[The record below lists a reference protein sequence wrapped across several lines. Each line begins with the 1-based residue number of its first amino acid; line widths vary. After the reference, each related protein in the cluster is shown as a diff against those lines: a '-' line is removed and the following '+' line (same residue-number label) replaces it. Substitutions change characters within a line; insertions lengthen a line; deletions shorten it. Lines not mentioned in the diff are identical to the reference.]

1 VTGSGGAEGHAGR
14 FKILVLIL
22 AAQTVANVGPLG
34 IPAIASVIR
43 ADLGLTLTQ
52 AGSFLSAYYVGPIL
66 MSLPAGTLADR
77 WGVKQMLVLGQVVIA
92 LGLVAVAAAGSY
104 GVLIVLMIFAGFG
117 YGMLNPTST
126 KAVMG
131 WFPPHQRAT
140 VVGLK
145 QVGLPFGGVL
155 GAALLPALALA
166 LGWRLAVVASAAL
179 IALGAVASLAIYRDA
194 PDYVPPTKTPGERSP
209 VSAVL
214 RNRDLWLVALSTLVF
229 AAMQTVWM
237 AFLALYLQGVV
248 GLTLLGAGDRFHE
261 LVGVDIALRWL
272 IVARKRLEGR
282 AENIVLVCCS
292 AEHLPFPGG
301 KFDAAVGLDVLEHA
315 EDAPAVLS
323 EAARTLRSGGLCYLA
338 TPNRFSIGPE
348 PCVRLWGVGF
358 LPRGLA
364 RFYVQQIRGV
374 PYRQIRLLSFF
385 DLRRLL
391 RRSGLRHW
399 RIAPAPVPLD
409 ASAGLSRVAQG
420 LLRFYN
426 ALRGHPILA
435 RVLLIVGPYLQVV
448 ARPR

>member
-1 VTGSGGAEGHAGR
+1 MTPAGGAEGHAGR

-77 WGVKQMLVLGQVVIA
+77 WGVKQMLVLGQIVIA
-92 LGLVAVAAAGSY
+92 LGLVAVATSGSY
-104 GVLIVLMIFAGFG
+104 GGLIVLMIFAGFG

-179 IALGAVASLAIYRDA
+179 IALGAVASIAIYRDA
-194 PDYVPPTKTPGERSP
+194 PDYVPATKTPGERSP

-229 AAMQTVWM
+229 AGMQTVWM
-237 AFLALYLQGVV
+237 AFLTLYLQGVV
-248 GLTLLGAGDRFHE
+248 GLTLLGASRYLALAQFGGMTGRVVFGVLSDRTFGGRRRAPLAIAGCGSALCSLAIAYTGAGASALWLTALALVFGFVGIGWNGVQHTLMAE
-261 LVGVDIALRWL
+261 LAGPR
-272 IVARKRLEGR
+272 
-282 AENIVLVCCS
+282 S
-292 AEHLPFPGG
+292 AGT
-301 KFDAAVGLDVLEHA
+301 AVGLGL
-315 EDAPAVLS
+315 AVSSLGV
-323 EAARTLRSGGLCYLA
+323 TLGPLVFGACVEWAGGYRGPWIGLALVMAGGLLLLA
-338 TPNRFSIGPE
+338 L
-348 PCVRLWGVGF
+348 VRE
-358 LPRGLA
+358 
-364 RFYVQQIRGV
+364 
-374 PYRQIRLLSFF
+374 
-385 DLRRLL
+385 
-391 RRSGLRHW
+391 
-399 RIAPAPVPLD
+399 
-409 ASAGLSRVAQG
+409 
-420 LLRFYN
+420 
-426 ALRGHPILA
+426 
-435 RVLLIVGPYLQVV
+435 
-448 ARPR
+448 RPRLA